1 MEFSNFPAILV
12 LHEINF
18 GWFQKVKN
26 CLFNYFGGF
35 EFWFWEKFYIWAVKN
50 SKFRTAQMVKMA
62 VFGASKW
69 PTLISHKIWV
79 AEKSSISTLCILNYA
94 AQICTFSYFHN
105 LGSNVQPTEFHHTQ
119 STYTVSSSS
128 ASSSPFKALLSTPF
142 RKKKKKQSKIKR
154 ACL

>member
-1 MEFSNFPAILV
+1 MELSNFSDTLI

-69 PTLISHKIWV
+69 PTLISRKIWV
-79 AEKSSISTLCILNYA
+79 AEKSINFYI
-94 AQICTFSYFHN
+94 
-105 LGSNVQPTEFHHTQ
+105 EHTQ
-119 STYTVSSSS
+119 LCCPGLYILLFPQFRKQCATHGVSSHPIYLYSFLVFCFLF
-128 ASSSPFKALLSTPF
+128 AF
-142 RKKKKKQSKIKR
+142 
-154 ACL
+154 